1 MEMKETDKRKKNGR
15 SALRRVVSAL
25 LWATAAVV
33 LICAITNAVVV
44 RNGGSHILELE
55 YDGDGNISGLPS
67 KKTDCILILG
77 AGLRNG
83 YPSPMLQ
90 ERLDLGARLYHAG
103 ASDKILVSGDNSRK
117 DYNEVQAME
126 DYLVDKHG
134 VPRED
139 IVRDHAGF
147 STYESMVRAK
157 EIFCVDSAIVVTQR
171 YHLFRASYIASRM
184 GIETYGADAHRT
196 DYAGRYY
203 REARECAARVK
214 DFFMCIFK
222 PDPTYLGDKIPIK

>member
-1 MEMKETDKRKKNGR
+1 MKETNRQKKNGR
-15 SALRRVVSAL
+15 SALRRLVTAL
-25 LWATAAVV
+25 LLTVTAVV
-33 LICAITNAVVV
+33 LVCVVINAVVV
-44 RNGGSHILELE
+44 QKGGSHILELE
-55 YDGDGNISGLPS
+55 YDGDGNISGFPS
-67 KKTDCILILG
+67 EKADCILILG

-90 ERLDLGARLYHAG
+90 ERLDLGAALYRSG

-126 DYLVDKHG
+126 DYLVDRHG

-171 YHLFRASYIASRM
+171 YHLFRASYIASKM

-196 DYAGRYY
+196 SYAGRYY

-214 DFFMCIFK
+214 DFFTCIFK